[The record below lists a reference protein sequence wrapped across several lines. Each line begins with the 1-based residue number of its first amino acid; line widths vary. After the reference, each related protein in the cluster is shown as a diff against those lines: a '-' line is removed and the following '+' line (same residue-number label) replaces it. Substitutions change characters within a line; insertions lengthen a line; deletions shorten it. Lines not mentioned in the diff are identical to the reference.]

1 MASAI
6 IHIAVAKK
14 LNEQLKMNEKEL
26 FLGTIAPDISKHI
39 GQDRKVSHFLYENR
53 IPNLNLF
60 LKKYNNS
67 LNIPFIM
74 GYYIHLFTDYLW
86 FKYFFNEITNL
97 NTSITL
103 LNGDTLKCSKE
114 IVTKNVSERIEK
126 LISESDISLF
136 LPGGLGTINE
146 LFMFLESKRSHE
158 FDKPIIIYNC
168 CGFFD
173 ELLLFLEKIYNESFT
188 MDYIKD
194 SYFISNDIDEILN
207 YISKN

>member
-39 GQDRKVSHFLYENR
+39 GQDRKISHFLDENR

-103 LNGDTLKCSKE
+103 LNVDTIKCS
-114 IVTKNVSERIEK
+114 
-126 LISESDISLF
+126 
-136 LPGGLGTINE
+136 
-146 LFMFLESKRSHE
+146 
-158 FDKPIIIYNC
+158 
-168 CGFFD
+168 
-173 ELLLFLEKIYNESFT
+173 
-188 MDYIKD
+188 
-194 SYFISNDIDEILN
+194 
-207 YISKN
+207 

>member
-39 GQDRKVSHFLYENR
+39 GQDRKISHFLDENR

-103 LNGDTLKCSKE
+103 LNGDTLKCNAKE
-114 IVTKNVSERIEK
+114 IDK
-126 LISESDISLF
+126 LIYNDYTNLNILLIEEYNLDLSLF
-136 LPGGLGTINE
+136 YEEIKIPKINLKE
-146 LFMFLESKRSHE
+146 IPLDKLQIIVDQMGIIVENSKKEKTYS
-158 FDKPIIIYNC
+158 FNLSNVNQFINTCNDLIYN
-168 CGFFD
+168 D
-173 ELLLFLEKIYNESFT
+173 
-188 MDYIKD
+188 IKMR
-194 SYFISNDIDEILN
+194 LN
-207 YISKN
+207 

>member
-39 GQDRKVSHFLYENR
+39 GQDRKISHFLDENR

-114 IVTKNVSERIEK
+114 EINK
-126 LISESDISLF
+126 LIYNDYTNLNILLIEEYNLDLSLF
-136 LPGGLGTINE
+136 YEEIEIPKIKFTEIPLDKLQIIVDQMGVIIEN
-146 LFMFLESKRSHE
+146 SK
-158 FDKPIIIYNC
+158 K
-168 CGFFD
+168 
-173 ELLLFLEKIYNESFT
+173 SFT
-188 MDYIKD
+188 YSFNLDNVKQFINTCTD
-194 SYFISNDIDEILN
+194 LISNDIKMRL
-207 YISKN
+207 K

>member
-39 GQDRKVSHFLYENR
+39 GQDRKISHFLDENR

-114 IVTKNVSERIEK
+114 EINK
-126 LISESDISLF
+126 LIYNDYTNLNILLIEEYNLDLSLF
-136 LPGGLGTINE
+136 YEEIEIPKVKFTEIPL
-146 LFMFLESKRSHE
+146 
-158 FDKPIIIYNC
+158 DKLQIIVDQMGIIIENS
-168 CGFFD
+168 
-173 ELLLFLEKIYNESFT
+173 KKSFT
-188 MDYIKD
+188 YSFNLDNVKQFINTCTD
-194 SYFISNDIDEILN
+194 LISNDIKMRL
-207 YISKN
+207 K

>member
-6 IHIAVAKK
+6 IHIAIAKK

-39 GQDRKVSHFLYENR
+39 GQDRKVSHFLDENR

-114 IVTKNVSERIEK
+114 EINK
-126 LISESDISLF
+126 LIYNDYTNLNILLIEEYNLDLSLF
-136 LPGGLGTINE
+136 YEEIEIPKVKFTEIPLDKLQIIVDQMGVIIENSKKEKTYSFNIDNVKQFINTCTD
-146 LFMFLESKRSHE
+146 L
-158 FDKPIIIYNC
+158 
-168 CGFFD
+168 
-173 ELLLFLEKIYNESFT
+173 
-188 MDYIKD
+188 
-194 SYFISNDIDEILN
+194 ISNDIKMRL
-207 YISKN
+207 K

>member
-39 GQDRKVSHFLYENR
+39 GQDRKISHFLDENR

-103 LNGDTLKCSKE
+103 LNGDTIKCSKE
-114 IVTKNVSERIEK
+114 EINK
-126 LISESDISLF
+126 LIYNDYTNLNILLIEEYNLDLSLF
-136 LPGGLGTINE
+136 YEEIEIPKIKFTEIPLDKLQIIVDQMGVIIEN
-146 LFMFLESKRSHE
+146 SK
-158 FDKPIIIYNC
+158 K
-168 CGFFD
+168 
-173 ELLLFLEKIYNESFT
+173 SFT
-188 MDYIKD
+188 YSFNLDNVKQFINTCTD
-194 SYFISNDIDEILN
+194 LISNDIKMRL
-207 YISKN
+207 K

>member
-39 GQDRKVSHFLYENR
+39 GQDRKISHFLDENR

-114 IVTKNVSERIEK
+114 EINK
-126 LISESDISLF
+126 LIYNDYTNLNILLIEEYNLDLSLF
-136 LPGGLGTINE
+136 YEEIEIPKIKFTEIPL
-146 LFMFLESKRSHE
+146 
-158 FDKPIIIYNC
+158 DKLQIIVDQMGIIIENSKK
-168 CGFFD
+168 
-173 ELLLFLEKIYNESFT
+173 EKTYSFNLDNVKQFINT
-188 MDYIKD
+188 CTDL
-194 SYFISNDIDEILN
+194 ISNDL
-207 YISKN
+207 KMRLK